1 MSTCLVLPPQ
11 EKNQIQRMRE
21 MPGIYQKLAQSIAPQ
36 VHAPRPPQPGPHPQP
51 AAPLTLSR
59 ACGHDEI
66 APAAPRTRPATLPRT
81 LPPCHRA
88 TLYPAPRQVYGH
100 DEIKRGILLMLFGG
114 VHKQSK
120 QDGTKLRG
128 DINCCLVGDPSTA
141 KSQFLKYVCSI
152 LPRAVYASGKASTA
166 AGLTACVS
174 KDEETGEHCIEAGAL
189 MLADNG
195 ICCIDEFD
203 KMEVKDQV
211 AIHEAMEQQT
221 ISIAKAG
228 IQATL
233 NARASILAAANPEGG
248 RYDRRKTLRQNLN
261 LSSAIMSRFDLFFVV
276 LDEQD
281 ERVDYAIAKHILGVH
296 QHGSA
301 HASEVEP
308 AFTTLELQRYIRY
321 ARAIKPTIT
330 DEAARKLVGF
340 YRDLRQGDVTDGASG
355 SYRVTVRQLE
365 AMIRLSE
372 ARARVELSPKIEV
385 RHVLEAKR
393 LLKQSIIHVTK
404 DDVNFE
410 GDDFDEELNRQAEEA
425 EQQAARQAAAAPEG
439 GGAEGGE
446 GAEGGAEGGAG
457 AEGGGGAAAAAGSA
471 PAGTAKA
478 STVSYEKYQKVQRSL
493 VAYLR
498 GHERA
503 EGDETAEGPT
513 LGGMRQGDVINWY
526 LNQQEEITSMEAL
539 VAERKLVKR
548 ILTRLIR
555 VDQVLVVLEQPAAD
569 AVAEGADAADV
580 LDERIIGV
588 HPAID
593 DDF

>member
-1 MSTCLVLPPQ
+1 
-11 EKNQIQRMRE
+11 MRLA
-21 MPGIYQKLAQSIAPQ
+21 PG
-36 VHAPRPPQPGPHPQP
+36 
-51 AAPLTLSR
+51 
-59 ACGHDEI
+59 
-66 APAAPRTRPATLPRT
+66 
-81 LPPCHRA
+81 
-88 TLYPAPRQVYGH
+88 QVYGH

-141 KSQFLKYVCSI
+141 KSQFLKFVCSM
-152 LPRAVYASGKASTA
+152 LPRAVYSSGKASSA
-166 AGLTACVS
+166 AGLTATVTR
-174 KDEETGEHCIEAGAL
+174 DEESGEFCIEAGAL
-189 MLADNG
+189 MLSDNG

-301 HASEVEP
+301 HAAEVEP

-340 YRDLRQGDVTDGASG
+340 YRDLRQSDVTDGASG

-372 ARARVELSPKIEV
+372 ARARVELSPRIEV

-404 DDVNFE
+404 DDVPFDGE
-410 GDDFDEELNRQAEEA
+410 DFDEELNRQAEEA
-425 EQQAARQAAAAPEG
+425 EQQAARQAAAAQE

-446 GAEGGAEGGAG
+446 GAEGG
-457 AEGGGGAAAAAGSA
+457 GGGAAAAAKA

-478 STVSYEKYQKVQRSL
+478 STVSYDKYQKVQRSL

-503 EGDETAEGPT
+503 EGDEAAEGAT

-569 AVAEGADAADV
+569 AAAEGADAADP

>member
-1 MSTCLVLPPQ
+1 
-11 EKNQIQRMRE
+11 
-21 MPGIYQKLAQSIAPQ
+21 
-36 VHAPRPPQPGPHPQP
+36 
-51 AAPLTLSR
+51 
-59 ACGHDEI
+59 
-66 APAAPRTRPATLPRT
+66 
-81 LPPCHRA
+81 
-88 TLYPAPRQVYGH
+88 
-100 DEIKRGILLMLFGG
+100 MLFGG

-457 AEGGGGAAAAAGSA
+457 AEGGGGAAAAAAGSA

-569 AVAEGADAADV
+569 AVAEGTDAADV